1 MMMFFKPQVARLVA
15 PNPMMAL
22 MGARRPFVKTME
34 ERKEENDKKAF
45 QDDIKYFLGKETFSM
60 HDFHE
65 RVLHGLKQKSTFRLM
80 VWGEDAEVKVLEG
93 QNKICSAMYDD
104 EKNDPKGLVTP
115 DIKKEI
121 AETVQME
128 PKDVTD
134 VLQKY
139 FQLMAFHNYLKQKK
153 NRGEPIP
160 ESRDELMQMY
170 RVEKPAFLIPR
181 QHKKSYNRAQIRYT
195 MRRHHT

>member
-15 PNPMMAL
+15 PHSILVM

-104 EKNDPKGLVTP
+104 EKNDPKSLVTP
-115 DIKKEI
+115 EAKKEI
-121 AETVQME
+121 AETVQMD

-139 FQLMAFHNYLKQKK
+139 YQLQQFHNYL
-153 NRGEPIP
+153 R
-160 ESRDELMQMY
+160 
-170 RVEKPAFLIPR
+170 
-181 QHKKSYNRAQIRYT
+181 
-195 MRRHHT
+195 

>member
-15 PNPMMAL
+15 PHPLLAM

-104 EKNDPKGLVTP
+104 EKNDPKRLVTP
-115 DIKKEI
+115 ETKKEI

-134 VLQKY
+134 VL
-139 FQLMAFHNYLKQKK
+139 
-153 NRGEPIP
+153 
-160 ESRDELMQMY
+160 
-170 RVEKPAFLIPR
+170 
-181 QHKKSYNRAQIRYT
+181 
-195 MRRHHT
+195 